1 MLLPVWMT
9 TGSVPSVRAEA
20 VESCAVFDEEA
31 DAEDAAADAESE
43 DETEREEEAAREDA
57 AAAEL
62 CSVQAGDWLVD
73 VVVGATQV
81 EVEVVGATQV
91 LVGAT

>member
-20 VESCAVFDEEA
+20 VESWAVFDEE
-31 DAEDAAADAESE
+31 ADAESE